1 MIWFFERERDRLHFE
16 IRHRTDGEE
25 YELVVTYPDGSQ
37 FIERFAD
44 ASGLIERSSSLRS
57 ELFERGWR
65 ALGDS
70 IRSLSAASLH

>member
-37 FIERFAD
+37 FIEQFAD
-44 ASGLIERSSSLRS
+44 ASGLIERSSALRS

-70 IRSLSAASLH
+70 VRSLSAASLH